1 MPKLIKDGQL
11 SQDDWQS
18 VNEESF
24 SFSQLDEGKWVLPL
38 GMYEQAIEHGFAD
51 LERLAIR
58 LTADQ
63 DVHSVKGFIK
73 HLPMIVL
80 HFDAFA
86 DGRSFSQAR
95 VLRDQLDFTGE
106 IRAVGEFIQ
115 DQLYYLSRCGVNTF
129 ALPDDANLDSALTS
143 LADFS
148 NAYQAACDEPQPL
161 FRRRS

>member
-11 SQDDWQS
+11 SQDEWQS
-18 VNEESF
+18 INEESF
-24 SFSQLDEGKWVLPL
+24 SFSQLDEGKWILPL
-38 GMYEQAIEHGFAD
+38 GLYEQAIEHGFAD
-51 LERLAIR
+51 LERLAIG
-58 LTADQ
+58 LSSNQ
-63 DVHSVKGFIK
+63 DILSVKGYVK
-73 HLPMIVL
+73 HLPMIAL
-80 HFDAFA
+80 NFDAFA

-106 IRAVGEFIQ
+106 VRAAGAFIQ

-129 ALPDDANLDSALTS
+129 VLPDDANIDSALTS
-143 LADFS
+143 LSDFS